1 MKIFTTKKFKKS
13 YDKLPQN
20 LKTKTKKS
28 LEFLKKDFFYP
39 SLHTK
44 KMEGINLWEAR
55 IDKSYRFTFE
65 KSEEAITL
73 RTIGQHDEGL
83 GKK

>member
-1 MKIFTTKKFKKS
+1 MKIIFTEKALKL
-13 YDKLPQN
+13 YRKLP
-20 LKTKTKKS
+20 LPIKKKADKQFI
-28 LEFLKKDFFYP
+28 FLATNTNHP
-39 SLHTK
+39 SLRLK
-44 KMEGINLWEAR
+44 KMEGLHRWEAR

-65 KSEEAITL
+65 KTADSLLL